1 MLTSRHI
8 HRLISFAIR
17 PLLAAI
23 FITLILHW
31 TTSPSHPKKPQD
43 PHPHLSKHLI
53 IASTLSSN
61 LTWLYPSLRQTHW
74 TPHIYV
80 TDDPH
85 ALTVPKNKGNEAMVY
100 LTYIIDNYHSLP
112 DVMFFHHDHHQAW
125 HQMFSSSY
133 ELAHLNLDTVVREGY
148 VSPRCLPGCENVIE
162 LPGDVAPLSDLKG
175 ASRDVQI
182 STVLG
187 EFLLD
192 KEGGREGVPGKIA
205 APCCAQFAVSRE
217 AVRRR
222 SLETWVVLREWLLE
236 TSLESRTAGRV
247 LEWTW
252 HLWFGMSPVL

>member
-1 MLTSRHI
+1 
-8 HRLISFAIR
+8 
-17 PLLAAI
+17 
-23 FITLILHW
+23 
-31 TTSPSHPKKPQD
+31 
-43 PHPHLSKHLI
+43 
-53 IASTLSSN
+53 
-61 LTWLYPSLRQTHW
+61 
-74 TPHIYV
+74 
-80 TDDPH
+80 
-85 ALTVPKNKGNEAMVY
+85 
-100 LTYIIDNYHSLP
+100 
-112 DVMFFHHDHHQAW
+112 
-125 HQMFSSSY
+125 MFSSSY

-192 KEGGREGVPGKIA
+192 KEGRREGVPGKIA

-222 SLETWVVLREWLLE
+222 SLETWVALREWLLE